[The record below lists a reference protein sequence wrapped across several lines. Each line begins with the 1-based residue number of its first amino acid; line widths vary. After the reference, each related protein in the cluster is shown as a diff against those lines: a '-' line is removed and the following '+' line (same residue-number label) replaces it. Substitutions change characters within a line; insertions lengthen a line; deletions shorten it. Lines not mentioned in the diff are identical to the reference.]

1 MKKLCWRWILHNLTE
16 VQKTD
21 RVTWCNAMLTRFK
34 EGVSNSV
41 RGIVTGDK
49 TWIYYY
55 GPKIKHQSTLW
66 VYRDEPKRIKV
77 ARERSVSK
85 QTIASFFFNKIGHV
99 AIVVLENC
107 RTMNSDW
114 YTTIC
119 LPEVID
125 ELRKSNRKSCSILQ
139 RDNASSHTAKGTNK
153 FLEEKNVEL
162 ISNPAYSPNL
172 APCESR
178 SLQVEGSTF
187 ARAAELLRRS
197 PEFTLL
203 AALKQEPANSGTI
216 LSFSHGYN
224 SNCIGLYKL
233 NTNKVTVTMSAGAAR
248 RPRCGVI
255 SLERRVMLQARRRRE
270 GARAGGRPGE
280 SRSQYRLSA
289 GAAPRGRRPP
299 GAASAARTRSPST
312 AARAHRGIS
321 CILECLVPRNV
332 LLDLPVNLVN
342 ARCHPSLCMA
352 VYVCRPRRARPLA
365 CVPAPSAAVRVP
377 YVSCRV
383 VLHPAPPHPRRRSAG
398 LFRARVRMH
407 PRPHPRRAPAG
418 RTRRALE
425 GTPPVLATFA
435 FQATWFPY
443 LEVQSSG
450 RRDEVRLH
458 YVAAGGDGGGARI
471 ETFPFRLADGAWHR
485 LALAVSGAQA
495 TLLVD
500 CHPLYRRLIPPPDR
514 NFTQPQLTLWIGQ
527 RNSKHSLFKGTLQE
541 VRLVSGPHGYLAQC
555 PGLDSEC
562 PTCGQFAL
570 LQATVQELTG
580 HLHDLSLKLVGAEAR
595 LARLEQCDC
604 QKSCFSNGTV
614 HADGATWQRDCN
626 RCSCVHGEITCRPV
640 ECDRA
645 DCKNPVLHPGECCP
659 TCLTLSNLSAISFAL
674 SSRFPIRKPRLSG
687 LPSLRP
693 LHLSLGQ
700 QCLLKGTLYEHGD
713 RFTPKECAE
722 CVCHDGNMQCTRVD
736 PDAACPPL
744 PCDPPD
750 QFSVPGEC
758 CKFCPGVDYCSKGHS
773 CDENATCMN
782 LNTKYT
788 CKCNQGFQGDGLT
801 CEGRDGRQH
810 PPVHQRSVVYVCQCL
825 PGYARRDK
833 YNCIEVDEC
842 ASSSHTC
849 HAAAEC
855 TNTPGSYTCQC
866 RDGYSGD
873 GYVCTPVCT
882 GGCLNGGECA
892 APETCACPAGF
903 GGVRCERDVDECAAP
918 VHPAA
923 SSPCPP
929 RALCVNAPGSYY
941 CVCRQ
946 GFRRAN
952 QDHCEDIDECEDG
965 SHTCHP
971 SAVCRNID
979 GGFRCECETQPC
991 ELSCSWRGAIM
1002 SDGARWPEAN
1012 GCQRCSCTAGVVSCS
1027 RTPCACDAPSNV
1039 TDSSLAAVG
1048 AETAPTACCA
1058 HCDPRY
1064 HCRHQEMHHVT
1075 FRSGDRWLYQCQICE
1090 CLLGE
1095 VDCWEPHCE
1104 ESSEA
1109 AGACCVGLPEGEGW
1123 RASPA
1128 DLAGCAPAHCSDCQP
1143 SNSRQL
1149 MSEAVMP
1156 AMYRR
1161 ALTRLRAVNDQ
1172 TRGFRAL
1179 GSVCCSRRRDVTA
1192 ALALL
1197 ALWWA
1202 RPAVHRKHRG
1212 ARPI

>member
-1 MKKLCWRWILHNLTE
+1 MAGARPLVAACCCWWWLVITAATELDLLGALSLHNTS
-16 VQKTD
+16 
-21 RVTWCNAMLTRFK
+21 RA
-34 EGVSNSV
+34 GVSAAP
-41 RGIVTGDK
+41 GVTPQRLA
-49 TWIYYY
+49 Y
-55 GPKIKHQSTLW
+55 TL
-66 VYRDEPKRIKV
+66 
-77 ARERSVSK
+77 
-85 QTIASFFFNKIGHV
+85 QG
-99 AIVVLENC
+99 
-107 RTMNSDW
+107 
-114 YTTIC
+114 
-119 LPEVID
+119 
-125 ELRKSNRKSCSILQ
+125 
-139 RDNASSHTAKGTNK
+139 
-153 FLEEKNVEL
+153 
-162 ISNPAYSPNL
+162 
-172 APCESR
+172 ESR
-178 SLQVEGSTF
+178 SLQVEGTAF

-224 SNCIGLYKL
+224 SFPCTGHNKL
-233 NTNKVTVTMSAGAAR
+233 EPEQSHSGGVREWCAPAAALWPNQLRAARYVAGAEAAR
-248 RPRCGVI
+248 GH
-255 SLERRVMLQARRRRE
+255 A
-270 GARAGGRPGE
+270 GRP
-280 SRSQYRLSA
+280 
-289 GAAPRGRRPP
+289 P
-299 GAASAARTRSPST
+299 TR
-312 AARAHRGIS
+312 
-321 CILECLVPRNV
+321 
-332 LLDLPVNLVN
+332 
-342 ARCHPSLCMA
+342 
-352 VYVCRPRRARPLA
+352 
-365 CVPAPSAAVRVP
+365 
-377 YVSCRV
+377 
-383 VLHPAPPHPRRRSAG
+383 
-398 LFRARVRMH
+398 
-407 PRPHPRRAPAG
+407 
-418 RTRRALE
+418 
-425 GTPPVLATFA
+425 
-435 FQATWFPY
+435 Y

-458 YVAAGGDGGGARI
+458 YVAAGGDGGGARV

-495 TLLVD
+495 TLYVD

-527 RNSKHSLFKGTLQE
+527 RNSKHSLFKGALQE

-570 LQATVQELTG
+570 LQATVQELTA

-659 TCLTLSNLSAISFAL
+659 TCL
-674 SSRFPIRKPRLSG
+674 K
-687 LPSLRP
+687 
-693 LHLSLGQ
+693 

-736 PDAACPPL
+736 PEVACPPL

-801 CEGRDGRQH
+801 CEDVDECQREGGWDGHHCHTNTRC
-810 PPVHQRSVVYVCQCL
+810 VNVVGGYVCRCL
-825 PGYARRDK
+825 PGYSRRDK
-833 YNCIEVDEC
+833 FNCIEVDEC
-842 ASSSHTC
+842 TSSSHQC

-866 RDGYSGD
+866 RDGYTGD
-873 GYVCTPVCT
+873 GYICTPVCT

-892 APETCACPAGF
+892 KPETCACPAGF
-903 GGVRCERDVDECAAP
+903 GGARCERDVDECTAP
-918 VHPAA
+918 AHPAA
-923 SSPCPP
+923 PPPCPP

-941 CVCRQ
+941 CICRQ

-952 QDHCEDIDECEDG
+952 EDHCEDIDECEEG

-971 SAVCRNID
+971 GALCRNID

-991 ELSCSWRGAIM
+991 ELSCSWRGSVM
-1002 SDGARWPEAN
+1002 SDGARWPEAD
-1012 GCQRCSCTAGVVSCS
+1012 GCQRCLCAAGVVSCS
-1027 RTPCACDAPSNV
+1027 RTPCGCDTPGNL
-1039 TDSSLAAVG
+1039 TDSSMVSAG
-1048 AETAPTACCA
+1048 AEVAPAACCA

-1104 ESSEA
+1104 EGSEA

-1123 RASPA
+1123 RASSA
-1128 DLAGCAPAHCSDCQP
+1128 EMAGCAPAHCSGCQGGQCATLP
-1143 SNSRQL
+1143 AARRDGGAGAAG
-1149 MSEAVMP
+1149 AVVGAP
-1156 AMYRR
+1156 GGASQAPRR
-1161 ALTRLRAVNDQ
+1161 AAHLE
-1172 TRGFRAL
+1172 
-1179 GSVCCSRRRDVTA
+1179 
-1192 ALALL
+1192 
-1197 ALWWA
+1197 
-1202 RPAVHRKHRG
+1202 P
-1212 ARPI
+1212 P